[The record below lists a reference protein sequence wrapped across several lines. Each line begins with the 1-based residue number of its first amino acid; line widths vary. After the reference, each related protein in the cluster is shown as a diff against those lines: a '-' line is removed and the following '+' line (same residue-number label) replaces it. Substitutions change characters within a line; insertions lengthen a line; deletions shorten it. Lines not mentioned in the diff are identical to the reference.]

1 MQTSARFAIAFGC
14 VAAAL
19 ALGALDVRAQ
29 YSDVTNLSCQMRS
42 CTSKPGTVCPDVG
55 SFLRVAIDLDHARAR
70 GGNVPEW
77 VDASIDPDFV
87 TFSLNV
93 VDATGMDRQSYS
105 VDRASLG
112 MTWRWLSTPASSPE
126 ASVDASAQYQ
136 CRLVHAQF

>member
-1 MQTSARFAIAFGC
+1 MQKNARFAIAFGC
-14 VAAAL
+14 MAAVL

-29 YSDVTNLSCQMRS
+29 YADVTSLSCELRS

-55 SFLRVAIDLDHARAR
+55 SFLRITIDLDHARAR

-77 VDASIDPDFV
+77 VEASIEPDFV
-87 TFSLNV
+87 TFSRNV

-105 VDRASLG
+105 VNRSSLT
-112 MTWRWLSTPASSPE
+112 MSWRWLTTPAGSPE

-136 CRLVHAQF
+136 CRLVHPQF